1 MEASIHESIATRA
14 RQIWEQQGR
23 PAGQDLAHWL
33 QAERELQEPERIP
46 LPVDG
51 PAVSNLDH
59 TLPPGAKRR
68 IRAARQG
75 GGPGADVAATPSPE
89 HYVVALDRAH
99 LRIYHRR
106 EEPGVLN
113 QAQFELAESIDFP
126 AGKRHY
132 TANESDHAG
141 RFSAMGQARGS
152 IDERLPMQEEHQR
165 RVLADLAH
173 FLDGFLSARPNARW
187 DLAAG
192 PALHHALLAALKPE
206 VRARLRQSVAKDL
219 VNQSPTELRTH
230 FGRRA

>member
-1 MEASIHESIATRA
+1 MEASRFESIAARA
-14 RQIWEQQGR
+14 RQLWDQQGQ
-23 PAGQDLAHWL
+23 PAGRDLDIWL

-68 IRAARQG
+68 IRAERQG
-75 GGPGADVAATPSPE
+75 GGPGQAVASIPAPE
-89 HYVVALDRAH
+89 HFAVVLDRAH
-99 LRIYHRR
+99 LRIYHMR

-113 QAQFELAESIDFP
+113 QTQFELTESIDFP

-132 TANESDHAG
+132 TANDSDQAG
-141 RFSAMGQARGS
+141 RFSTMGQARGS

-165 RVLADLAH
+165 RILADLAH
-173 FLDGFLSARPNARW
+173 FLDGFLSERPNARW

-192 PALHHALLAALKPE
+192 PALHHALLSTLKPP
-206 VRARLRQSVAKDL
+206 VRARLRQSVVKDL
-219 VNQSPTELRTH
+219 VHQSPAELRTH
-230 FGRRA
+230 FGRRT